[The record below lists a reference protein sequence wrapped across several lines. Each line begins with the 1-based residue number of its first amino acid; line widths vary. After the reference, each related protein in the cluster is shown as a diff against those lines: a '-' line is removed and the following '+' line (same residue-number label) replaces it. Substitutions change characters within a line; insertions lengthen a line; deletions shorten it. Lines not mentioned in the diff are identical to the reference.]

1 MKVIRLSRL
10 KVIQITGRLE
20 SEVYVV
26 RIHCLQVFSKQ
37 LSIMHLLMH
46 NLRHRVK
53 LYRRSYLRLMD
64 EVGQCNTQK
73 SKKDSK

>member
-1 MKVIRLSRL
+1 MKTIRLSRL

-26 RIHCLQVFSKQ
+26 LTHCLQVFSKQ

-46 NLRHRVK
+46 GLPHRVE
-53 LYRRSYLRLMD
+53 LYRRSYLR
-64 EVGQCNTQK
+64 
-73 SKKDSK
+73 